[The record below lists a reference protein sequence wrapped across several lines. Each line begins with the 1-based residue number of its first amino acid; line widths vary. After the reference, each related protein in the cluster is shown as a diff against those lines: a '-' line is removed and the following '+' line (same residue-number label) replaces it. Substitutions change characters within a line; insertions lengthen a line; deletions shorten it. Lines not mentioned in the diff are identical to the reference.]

1 MNIII
6 NGESRNISESLSMLD
21 FLNLIGLENRQA
33 IAVAVNG
40 EVLQKK
46 YHSGYIL
53 NEGDKVEIVHAI
65 GGGC

>member
-40 EVLQKK
+40 EVLQKGK
-46 YHSGYIL
+46 
-53 NEGDKVEIVHAI
+53 N
-65 GGGC
+65 